1 MEHDFAGIGQRT
13 MLLNA
18 KKLRN
23 ESNNS
28 ELILLASEDI
38 TERKRAEA
46 EQSKLYLE
54 LEKANGAL

>member
-46 EQSKLYLE
+46 EKSKLYLE